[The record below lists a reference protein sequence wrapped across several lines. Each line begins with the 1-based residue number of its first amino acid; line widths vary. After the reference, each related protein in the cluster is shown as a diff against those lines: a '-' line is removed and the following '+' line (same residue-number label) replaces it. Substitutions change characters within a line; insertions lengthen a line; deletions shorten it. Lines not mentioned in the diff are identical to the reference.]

1 MAEPVVVA
9 PPSAAYPWARVL
21 GWTALLLAGVA
32 AVGVLGAVAYLVD
45 GWLHPTSWGDLAG
58 AILLTWSCVPALV
71 ALPVGLLQAHREV
84 GPRWR
89 SVATVAMAAPAP
101 VLALTI
107 LLARAV
113 ADLLP

>member
-21 GWTALLLAGVA
+21 GWTALLLAAVA
-32 AVGVLGAVAYLVD
+32 AVGVVGAVAYLVD

-71 ALPVGLLQAHREV
+71 ALPVGLLQAHRGV

-101 VLALTI
+101 ALAVTI
-107 LLARAV
+107 LLARTV
-113 ADLLP
+113 ADVLA